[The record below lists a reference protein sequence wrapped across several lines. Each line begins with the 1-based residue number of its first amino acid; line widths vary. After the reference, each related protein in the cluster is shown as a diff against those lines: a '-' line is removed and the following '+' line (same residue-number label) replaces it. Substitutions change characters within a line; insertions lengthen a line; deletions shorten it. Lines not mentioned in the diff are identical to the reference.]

1 MRPARA
7 CSPSP
12 TGRSTPGALTAP
24 TATAL
29 GSAATPVASI
39 RSGSITIKH
48 NLKTD
53 RYNCGGGGR
62 KEKPFAGIREISG
75 SLVAEYADAAFRDAI
90 VNDTSMT
97 LVKTFTAGLD
107 VLQIVI
113 PDVRFDG
120 DIVKA
125 STDLAMQDIKWTGAR
140 RAHCGT
146 TDLDRLP
153 HRRRGALS
161 APASRRGRPSSRS
174 TPGTSAPYSRG
185 RRRSSRNSGLR
196 CGVASVTRPRAS
208 PKTSRP
214 KALKPGEGVG
224 TKAGWTPRI
233 VRTKNGT
240 RVRMERK
247 YDYSTGRGRST
258 GLRQNIAGAVKVG
271 ILTGNSRSGVRITTN
286 APWPARGR
294 RVAVGGTRC
303 STTATRGVQQKG
315 RPDYFYGTVWD
326 GRDQVKSAVE
336 SAMQEAADSLR
347 GGAS

>member
-1 MRPARA
+1 MTTPQDCSVGLGVESVYGTAVARTRWFEFLDESFNFVKNVKQGVGLRVGSRVA
-7 CSPSP
+7 RSGRRVVASAEGSGDLTIEAVTKGLGLLWQLGLGSGTSTLVSAGLYQQVFTLGDAMPSATIQKGIP
-12 TGRSTPGALTAP
+12 RADGTVDAYTFTGCMVESLTIDCPNADNVKVKTSWNAKDMTTATAYTAPSYATGPSVFTFAHGAVYSGALTAP

-125 STDLAMQDIKWTGAR
+125 STDLAIQDIKWTG
-140 RAHCGT
+140 
-146 TDLDRLP
+146 LDGLTAAQPIWIVCRTADT
-153 HRRRGALS
+153 AL
-161 APASRRGRPSSRS
+161 
-174 TPGTSAPYSRG
+174 
-185 RRRSSRNSGLR
+185 
-196 CGVASVTRPRAS
+196 
-208 PKTSRP
+208 
-214 KALKPGEGVG
+214 
-224 TKAGWTPRI
+224 
-233 VRTKNGT
+233 
-240 RVRMERK
+240 
-247 YDYSTGRGRST
+247 
-258 GLRQNIAGAVKVG
+258 
-271 ILTGNSRSGVRITTN
+271 
-286 APWPARGR
+286 
-294 RVAVGGTRC
+294 
-303 STTATRGVQQKG
+303 
-315 RPDYFYGTVWD
+315 
-326 GRDQVKSAVE
+326 
-336 SAMQEAADSLR
+336 
-347 GGAS
+347 

>member
-1 MRPARA
+1 MTTPQDCSVGLGVESVYGTAVARTRWFEFLDESFNFVKNVKQGVGLRVGSRVA
-7 CSPSP
+7 RSGRRVVASAEGSGDLTIEAVTKGLGLLWQLGLGSGTSTLVSAGLYQQVFTLGDAMPSATIQKGIP
-12 TGRSTPGALTAP
+12 RADGTVDAYTFTGCMVESLTIDCPNADNVKVKTSWNAKDMTTATAYTAPSYATGPSVFTFAHGAVYSGALTAP

-125 STDLAMQDIKWTGAR
+125 STDLAMQDIKWTG
-140 RAHCGT
+140 
-146 TDLDRLP
+146 LDGLTAAQPIWIVCRTADT
-153 HRRRGALS
+153 AL
-161 APASRRGRPSSRS
+161 
-174 TPGTSAPYSRG
+174 
-185 RRRSSRNSGLR
+185 
-196 CGVASVTRPRAS
+196 
-208 PKTSRP
+208 
-214 KALKPGEGVG
+214 
-224 TKAGWTPRI
+224 
-233 VRTKNGT
+233 
-240 RVRMERK
+240 
-247 YDYSTGRGRST
+247 
-258 GLRQNIAGAVKVG
+258 
-271 ILTGNSRSGVRITTN
+271 
-286 APWPARGR
+286 
-294 RVAVGGTRC
+294 
-303 STTATRGVQQKG
+303 
-315 RPDYFYGTVWD
+315 
-326 GRDQVKSAVE
+326 
-336 SAMQEAADSLR
+336 
-347 GGAS
+347 

>member
-1 MRPARA
+1 MTTPQDCSVGLGVESVYGTAVARTRWFEFLDESFNFVKNVKQGVGLRVGSRVA
-7 CSPSP
+7 RSGRRVVASAEGSGDLTIEAVTKGLGLLWQLGLGSGTSTLVSAGVYQQVFTLGDAMPSATIQKGIP
-12 TGRSTPGALTAP
+12 RADGTVDAYTFTGCMVESLTIDCPNADNVKVKTSWNAKDMTTATAYTAPSYATGPSVFTFAHGAVYSGALTAP

-125 STDLAMQDIKWTGAR
+125 STDLAMQDIKWTG
-140 RAHCGT
+140 
-146 TDLDRLP
+146 LDGLTAAQPIWIVCRTADT
-153 HRRRGALS
+153 AL
-161 APASRRGRPSSRS
+161 
-174 TPGTSAPYSRG
+174 
-185 RRRSSRNSGLR
+185 
-196 CGVASVTRPRAS
+196 
-208 PKTSRP
+208 
-214 KALKPGEGVG
+214 
-224 TKAGWTPRI
+224 
-233 VRTKNGT
+233 
-240 RVRMERK
+240 
-247 YDYSTGRGRST
+247 
-258 GLRQNIAGAVKVG
+258 
-271 ILTGNSRSGVRITTN
+271 
-286 APWPARGR
+286 
-294 RVAVGGTRC
+294 
-303 STTATRGVQQKG
+303 
-315 RPDYFYGTVWD
+315 
-326 GRDQVKSAVE
+326 
-336 SAMQEAADSLR
+336 
-347 GGAS
+347 

>member
-1 MRPARA
+1 MTTPQDCSVGLGVESVYGTAVARTRWFEFLDESFNFVKNVKQGVGLRVGSRVA
-7 CSPSP
+7 SSGRRVVASAEGSGDLTIEAVTKGLGLLWQLGLGSGTSTLVSAGLYQQVFTLGDVMPSATIQKGIP
-12 TGRSTPGALTAP
+12 RADGTVDAYTFTGCMVESLTIDCPNADNVKVKTSWNAKDMTTATAYTAPSYATGPSVFTFAHGAVYSGALTAP

-125 STDLAMQDIKWTGAR
+125 STDLAMQDIKWTG
-140 RAHCGT
+140 
-146 TDLDRLP
+146 LDGLTAAQPIWIVCRTADT
-153 HRRRGALS
+153 AL
-161 APASRRGRPSSRS
+161 
-174 TPGTSAPYSRG
+174 
-185 RRRSSRNSGLR
+185 
-196 CGVASVTRPRAS
+196 
-208 PKTSRP
+208 
-214 KALKPGEGVG
+214 
-224 TKAGWTPRI
+224 
-233 VRTKNGT
+233 
-240 RVRMERK
+240 
-247 YDYSTGRGRST
+247 
-258 GLRQNIAGAVKVG
+258 
-271 ILTGNSRSGVRITTN
+271 
-286 APWPARGR
+286 
-294 RVAVGGTRC
+294 
-303 STTATRGVQQKG
+303 
-315 RPDYFYGTVWD
+315 
-326 GRDQVKSAVE
+326 
-336 SAMQEAADSLR
+336 
-347 GGAS
+347 

>member
-1 MRPARA
+1 MTTPQDCSVGLGIESVYGTAVARTRWFEFLDESFNFVKNVKQGVGLRVGSRVA
-7 CSPSP
+7 RSGSRVVASAEGSGDLTIEAVTKGLGLLWQLGLGSGTSTLVSAGRYQQVFTLGDVMPSATIQKGIP
-12 TGRSTPGALTAP
+12 RADGTVDAYTFTGCMVESLTIDCPNADNVKVKTSWNAKDMTTGAAYTAPSYATGPSVFTFAHGAVYSGALTAP

-125 STDLAMQDIKWTGAR
+125 STDLAIQDIKWTG
-140 RAHCGT
+140 
-146 TDLDRLP
+146 LDGLTAAQPIWIVCRTADT
-153 HRRRGALS
+153 AL
-161 APASRRGRPSSRS
+161 
-174 TPGTSAPYSRG
+174 
-185 RRRSSRNSGLR
+185 
-196 CGVASVTRPRAS
+196 
-208 PKTSRP
+208 
-214 KALKPGEGVG
+214 
-224 TKAGWTPRI
+224 
-233 VRTKNGT
+233 
-240 RVRMERK
+240 
-247 YDYSTGRGRST
+247 
-258 GLRQNIAGAVKVG
+258 
-271 ILTGNSRSGVRITTN
+271 
-286 APWPARGR
+286 
-294 RVAVGGTRC
+294 
-303 STTATRGVQQKG
+303 
-315 RPDYFYGTVWD
+315 
-326 GRDQVKSAVE
+326 
-336 SAMQEAADSLR
+336 
-347 GGAS
+347 

>member
-1 MRPARA
+1 MTTPQDCSVGLGVESVYGTAVARTRWFEFLDESFNFVKNVKQGVGLRVGSRVA
-7 CSPSP
+7 RSGSRVVASAEGSGDLTIEAVTKGLGLLWQLGLGSGTSTLVSAGRYQQVFTLGDAMPSATIQKGIP
-12 TGRSTPGALTAP
+12 RADGTVDAYTFTGCMVESLTIDCPNADNVKVKTSWNAKDMTTGAAYTAPSYATGPSVFTFAHGAVYSGALTAP

-125 STDLAMQDIKWTGAR
+125 STDLAIQDLKWTG
-140 RAHCGT
+140 
-146 TDLDRLP
+146 LDGLTAAQPIWIVCRTADT
-153 HRRRGALS
+153 AL
-161 APASRRGRPSSRS
+161 
-174 TPGTSAPYSRG
+174 
-185 RRRSSRNSGLR
+185 
-196 CGVASVTRPRAS
+196 
-208 PKTSRP
+208 
-214 KALKPGEGVG
+214 
-224 TKAGWTPRI
+224 
-233 VRTKNGT
+233 
-240 RVRMERK
+240 
-247 YDYSTGRGRST
+247 
-258 GLRQNIAGAVKVG
+258 
-271 ILTGNSRSGVRITTN
+271 
-286 APWPARGR
+286 
-294 RVAVGGTRC
+294 
-303 STTATRGVQQKG
+303 
-315 RPDYFYGTVWD
+315 
-326 GRDQVKSAVE
+326 
-336 SAMQEAADSLR
+336 
-347 GGAS
+347 

>member
-1 MRPARA
+1 MTTPQDCSVGLGVESVYGTAVARTRWFEFLDESFNFVKNVKQGVGLRVGSRVA
-7 CSPSP
+7 RSGSRVVASAEGSGDLTIEAVTKGLGLLWQLGLGSGTSTLVSAGLYQQVFTLGDAMPSATIQKGIP
-12 TGRSTPGALTAP
+12 RADGTVDAYTFTGCMVESLTIDCPNADNVKVKTSWNAKDMTTGAAYTAPSYATGPSVFTFAHGAVYSGALTAP

-125 STDLAMQDIKWTGAR
+125 STDLAMQDIKWTG
-140 RAHCGT
+140 
-146 TDLDRLP
+146 LDGLTAAQPIWIVCRTADT
-153 HRRRGALS
+153 AL
-161 APASRRGRPSSRS
+161 
-174 TPGTSAPYSRG
+174 
-185 RRRSSRNSGLR
+185 
-196 CGVASVTRPRAS
+196 
-208 PKTSRP
+208 
-214 KALKPGEGVG
+214 
-224 TKAGWTPRI
+224 
-233 VRTKNGT
+233 
-240 RVRMERK
+240 
-247 YDYSTGRGRST
+247 
-258 GLRQNIAGAVKVG
+258 
-271 ILTGNSRSGVRITTN
+271 
-286 APWPARGR
+286 
-294 RVAVGGTRC
+294 
-303 STTATRGVQQKG
+303 
-315 RPDYFYGTVWD
+315 
-326 GRDQVKSAVE
+326 
-336 SAMQEAADSLR
+336 
-347 GGAS
+347 

>member
-1 MRPARA
+1 MTTPQDCSVGLGVESVYGTAVARTRWFEFLDESFNFVKNVKQGVGLRVGSRVA
-7 CSPSP
+7 RSGSRVVASAEGSGDLTIEAVTKGLGLLWQLGLGSGTSTLVSAGLYQQVFTLGDVMPSATIQKGIP
-12 TGRSTPGALTAP
+12 RADGTVDAYTFTGCMVESLTIDCPNADNVKVKTSWNAKDMTTATAYTAPSYATGPSVFTFAHGAVYSGALTAP

-125 STDLAMQDIKWTGAR
+125 STDLAIQDIKWTG
-140 RAHCGT
+140 
-146 TDLDRLP
+146 LDGLTAAQPIWIVCRTADT
-153 HRRRGALS
+153 AL
-161 APASRRGRPSSRS
+161 
-174 TPGTSAPYSRG
+174 
-185 RRRSSRNSGLR
+185 
-196 CGVASVTRPRAS
+196 
-208 PKTSRP
+208 
-214 KALKPGEGVG
+214 
-224 TKAGWTPRI
+224 
-233 VRTKNGT
+233 
-240 RVRMERK
+240 
-247 YDYSTGRGRST
+247 
-258 GLRQNIAGAVKVG
+258 
-271 ILTGNSRSGVRITTN
+271 
-286 APWPARGR
+286 
-294 RVAVGGTRC
+294 
-303 STTATRGVQQKG
+303 
-315 RPDYFYGTVWD
+315 
-326 GRDQVKSAVE
+326 
-336 SAMQEAADSLR
+336 
-347 GGAS
+347 